1 MLYRLFSTHRPG
13 LTDLEFANLIGYCET
28 CGLVATRRKLG
39 LHEEHCGGNGN
50 VMTNVVAEDVRR
62 LDNGEF
68 IKLLYQLDNGGPGL
82 TAAVLTHMLARCS
95 CGLVVA
101 TRKFNIHE
109 CRERANPPPSYN

>member
-1 MLYRLFSTHRPG
+1 MVYRLVSTHRPG
-13 LTDLEFANLIGYCET
+13 LTELEFANLVGHCEI

-39 LHEEHCGGNGN
+39 LHEEYCGGNEN
-50 VMTNVVAEDVRR
+50 VMTKVAPEDVRR

-68 IKLLYQLDNGGPGL
+68 IKLLYQLDNSGPGL
-82 TAAVLTHMLARCS
+82 TPAVLTHMLARCG

-109 CRERANPPPSYN
+109 CKERVNPPPSYS

>member
-1 MLYRLFSTHRPG
+1 MTE
-13 LTDLEFANLIGYCET
+13 LEFANLIGYCGI

-39 LHEEHCGGNGN
+39 LHEAHCGGRENM
-50 VMTNVVAEDVRR
+50 MTKVTADDVRR

-68 IKLLYQLDNGGPGL
+68 MKLLYQLDNGGPGL
-82 TAAVLTHMLARCS
+82 TSAVLTQILARCG

-109 CRERANPPPSYN
+109 CRENPAPSYN